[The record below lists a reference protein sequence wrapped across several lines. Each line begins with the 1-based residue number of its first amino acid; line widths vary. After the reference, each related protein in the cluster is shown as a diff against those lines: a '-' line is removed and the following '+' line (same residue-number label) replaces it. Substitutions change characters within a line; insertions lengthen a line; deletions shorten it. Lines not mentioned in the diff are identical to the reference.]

1 MSMSVEELRTLIRDH
16 STAMTNA
23 LEVSQAQNRE
33 FQSTL
38 LGYSRWLARNTE
50 ADAATST
57 AVRPPTIIQVAEKD
71 PHFPEWDGD
80 RARLL
85 QWLHQVEQIKRTKQL
100 SDQVAVRYAR
110 HAMGV
115 GAYGHFDDTPITSWE
130 DFIQVL
136 RDRFLTADIETV
148 EYWSFRGVREE

>member
-1 MSMSVEELRTLIRDH
+1 MSMSVEELRILIRDQ

-23 LEVSQAQNRE
+23 PEASHAQNRVL
-33 FQSTL
+33 QSTL
-38 LGYSRWLARNTE
+38 LECSRGLARNTE
-50 ADAATST
+50 ADAAAST
-57 AVRPPTIIQVAEKD
+57 AVKSTTIIQVAEKD

-85 QWLHQVEQIKRTKQL
+85 QWLHQVEQIKITKQL

-110 HAMGV
+110 HAMVV

-130 DFIQVL
+130 DFIQ
-136 RDRFLTADIETV
+136 RSI
-148 EYWSFRGVREE
+148 SPSGH

>member
-1 MSMSVEELRTLIRDH
+1 MPSKHVALLAQPRTPPSTPNPNHLEMSMSVEELRTLLRDQ
-16 STAMTNA
+16 STTMTNA
-23 LEVSQAQNRE
+23 LEAIQAQNRE

-38 LGYSRWLARNTE
+38 LEYSRGLARNTA

-57 AVRPPTIIQVAEKD
+57 AVRPPTIIQVA
-71 PHFPEWDGD
+71 EWDGD

-100 SDQVAVRYAR
+100 SEKVAVRYAL

-136 RDRFLTADIETV
+136 
-148 EYWSFRGVREE
+148 